1 MTKFVEVTFD
11 NNTYSKKYVFRNDIA
26 DLQIGDKVVVETQH
40 GFSVGTVKS
49 FLETSKIGTK
59 FVVQK
64 IDVEAHNKRLERE
77 KKLATVKAK
86 MEERRQ
92 KLQEIEIYKILA
104 KEDSEMAKLLAELNE
119 LD

>member
-1 MTKFVEVTFD
+1 MKKFVEVTFD
-11 NNTYSKKYVFRNDIA
+11 NNTYSKKYVFKNDIT
-26 DLQIGDKVVVETQH
+26 DLVIGDKVVVETAN
-40 GFSVGTVKS
+40 GLSVATISG

-64 IDVEAHNKRLERE
+64 IDMVAHNNRLEKE

-86 MEERRQ
+86 MEERRK

-104 KEDSEMAKLLAELNE
+104 KEDSEMAKLLAEMNE